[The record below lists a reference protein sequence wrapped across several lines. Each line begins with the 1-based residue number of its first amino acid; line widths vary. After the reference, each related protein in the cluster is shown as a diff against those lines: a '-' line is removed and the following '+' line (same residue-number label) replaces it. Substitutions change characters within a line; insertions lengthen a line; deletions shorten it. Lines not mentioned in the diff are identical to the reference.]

1 MAARWPLAIWL
12 AVAACGGGGDD
23 VDVPICT
30 IVEPEIA
37 VDGDVEAARLG
48 EGMSAG
54 PDVDGD
60 GYPDVVAGAPYDDI
74 DEQVGTA
81 RLLSG
86 ATGETLHTWQSDLAG
101 DLFGFSVALGGDVDG
116 DGRGDVLIGAPHR
129 EDRRGRVTLFSG
141 ATGEEIRSWEG
152 PAAFSDFGYSVS
164 FGADV
169 DGDTAPDVLVGAP
182 LLEYD
187 PIVEDG
193 VERSRQGRV
202 YLYSGFSGAMLRW
215 WDAPE
220 RNESEFGTVVILGPD
235 ADGDARGDVVVT
247 EPGWG
252 STPGRAF
259 LYSGSSGELLHQWP
273 DTPVEEFGW
282 SAALGG
288 DVDGDGLADVAF
300 AAVDIF
306 GQTDGIITVHS
317 GATGETLLTVTEQW
331 DFVGSLE
338 ITPDLD
344 GDGRSDLLV
353 GLPRDVA
360 RLMSSA
366 DGSSI
371 RTFRT
376 RDFGTRVSFAEIA
389 PCGLMVAVSGPDASS
404 PDFLFDAGGV
414 RLYVHP

>member
-1 MAARWPLAIWL
+1 MSRWAGVVWL
-12 AVAACGGGGDD
+12 SIAACGGDD
-23 VDVPICT
+23 GEADCPL
-30 IVEPEIA
+30 VEPEIS
-37 VDGDVEAARLG
+37 VYGDQPDARLG
-48 EGMSAG
+48 EGLSAG

-60 GYPDVVAGAPYDDI
+60 GYPDVVVGAPYEDI
-74 DEQVGTA
+74 DEQIGTA

-86 ATGETLHTWQSDLAG
+86 ATGETLHTWQGDLAG
-101 DLFGFSVALGGDVDG
+101 DLFGFAVALGGDVDG

-141 ATGEEIRSWEG
+141 ATGEEIRSWDG
-152 PAAFSDFGYSVS
+152 PAPFSDFGYSVS
-164 FGADV
+164 FGADA
-169 DGDTAPDVLVGAP
+169 DGDTAPDILVGAP

-187 PIVEDG
+187 TIIEKG
-193 VERSRQGRV
+193 TERSRRGRV

-220 RNESEFGTVVILGPD
+220 RNESDFGTVAVLGPD
-235 ADGDARGDVVVT
+235 ANGDGRGDVVVT

-252 STPGRAF
+252 SVQGRAY

-273 DTPVEEFGW
+273 DAFIQEFGW

-300 AAVDIF
+300 SAVELF
-306 GQTDGIITVHS
+306 GDTDGVITVHS

-331 DFVGSLE
+331 DSVGSLE

-344 GDGRSDLLV
+344 GDGRSDLFV

-371 RTFRT
+371 RTLRT
-376 RDFGTRVSFAEIA
+376 DDFGSRVSFAATE
-389 PCGLMVAVSGPDASS
+389 PCGLMVVVSGPDAS
-404 PDFLFDAGGV
+404 PDLLYDAGGV